1 MIHRFVKMTFRKEEI
16 EKFKTIFAS
25 KQALIA
31 GFEGC
36 ESVDLLQDK
45 QDERVFFTHSI
56 WRSAQDLENYRTSS
70 LFRTTWA
77 ETKPLFDSKPEAWS
91 VEKVLG

>member
-1 MIHRFVKMTFRKEEI
+1 MLHRFVKMTFRKEEI
-16 EKFKTIFAS
+16 ENFKAIFVS

-36 ESVDLLQDK
+36 KKVNLLQDQ
-45 QDERVFFTHSI
+45 QDERIFFTHSI
-56 WRSAQDLENYRTSS
+56 WRSAQDLEKYRNSS

-77 ETKPLFDSKPEAWS
+77 ATKVLFADKPDAWS
-91 VEKVLG
+91 LEIVA

>member
-1 MIHRFVKMTFRKEEI
+1 MIHRFVKMIFRKEEV
-16 EKFKTIFAS
+16 ENFKTIFTS

-36 ESVDLLQDK
+36 EKVNLLQD
-45 QDERVFFTHSI
+45 QQNECVFFTHSI
-56 WRSAQDLENYRTSS
+56 WRSAQDLENYRASS

-77 ETKPLFDSKPEAWS
+77 ETKVLFDGKPEAWS
-91 VEKVLG
+91 VVVVA

>member
-1 MIHRFVKMTFRKEEI
+1 MLHRFVKMTFRKEEI
-16 EKFKTIFAS
+16 QNFKAIFAS

-36 ESVDLLQDK
+36 EKVNLLHDQ
-45 QDERVFFTHSI
+45 QDERIFFTHSV
-56 WRSAQDLENYRTSS
+56 WRSAKDLENYRNSP

-77 ETKPLFDSKPEAWS
+77 ATKVLFDDKPDAWS
-91 VEKVLG
+91 LEVVA